1 MYALGSTRVG
11 RALGLHQ
18 TAEDVY
24 PQLDWPRSV
33 RVGGALWLFGS
44 AVAAAILP
52 LQNPTHLIGEAGWPV
67 AIALVLGGLSAGA
80 CLLAWPR
87 RVSPNQL
94 LAMGYL
100 SVAAI
105 ALGDLLVGGNMVFTL
120 LLLLVAPYPSA
131 LHPPS
136 RVLPLVSV
144 MVLLC
149 IGLGALQHPRGRH
162 LVEGFVAALVLA
174 FLAVMTLLYA
184 RTTRALATALDR
196 QRDKAES
203 LARTDE
209 LTGLGNRRAFT
220 ESLAGHIALT
230 NRYSRPLSMVML
242 DVDGFKSIN
251 DNFGHDVGDAALAAV
266 ARILL
271 AEIRDPDLCFR
282 WGGDEFAVLLPETTT
297 IGAEAVAARL
307 SAAAARDRTLAGGH
321 RLSITGGVAECRPTD
336 LPDDLMARADA
347 GLLENKRVLNAPLR
361 VDLGSGIGH
370 RASGL

>member
-52 LQNPTHLIGEAGWPV
+52 FQGPTHLIGDAGWPV
-67 AIALVLGGLSAGA
+67 AIALVLGGIAAGA
-80 CLLAWPR
+80 YMLAWPQN
-87 RVSPNQL
+87 VSPDL
-94 LAMGYL
+94 LLGMAYV
-100 SVAAI
+100 SAAAI
-105 ALGDLLVGGNMVFTL
+105 VLGDLLVGGNVVFTL
-120 LLLLVAPYPSA
+120 LLLLVAPYPAA
-131 LHPPS
+131 LHPPR
-136 RVLPLVSV
+136 RVLPLLTL
-144 MVLLC
+144 MALMC
-149 IGLGALQHPRGRH
+149 IALGGVDGPRARH
-162 LVEGFVAALVLA
+162 LLEGIVAALVLV

-196 QRDKAES
+196 QRDWAES
-203 LARTDE
+203 LARTDV

-230 NRYSRPLSMVML
+230 NRYARPLSVVML

-251 DNFGHDVGDAALAAV
+251 DGFGHDSGDAALAAV
-266 ARILL
+266 ARVLL
-271 AEIRDPDLCFR
+271 SEIRDPDLCFR
-282 WGGDEFAVLLPETTT
+282 WGGDEFAVLLPETTAG
-297 IGAEAVAARL
+297 GAESVTARVV
-307 SAAAARDRTLAGGH
+307 AAAALDEALPDGQGLA
-321 RLSITGGVAECRPTD
+321 ITGGIAECRPTD

-347 GLLENKRVLNAPLR
+347 ALLENKRSRRVPLR
-361 VDLGSGIGH
+361 VY
-370 RASGL
+370 